1 MTWDLGAPANSVD
14 SGKGWLPPSNSAF
27 LKKKNLFL
35 PVFCNFHS
43 LQEMAPFNY
52 FEKNC
57 RAGLGGGRGERVF
70 FGNFALLGFQAF
82 NEYFWERGSSG
93 KYPTHFKKITS
104 YAFLLVS
111 KILQSM

>member
-52 FEKNC
+52 FEKKLPG
-57 RAGLGGGRGERVF
+57 RVGGGGERGESVLWQF
-70 FGNFALLGFQAF
+70 CPAGFPGF
-82 NEYFWERGSSG
+82 
-93 KYPTHFKKITS
+93 
-104 YAFLLVS
+104 
-111 KILQSM
+111 